1 MLAACQGVVLSARA
15 TEMRLTIRKQEW
27 HVLFGDVA
35 GTELLADTNCYFSF
49 PSSSVS
55 VQFLTSLS
63 MLVSL
68 SITIAHRDTEKRNHF
83 FYMLLF

>member
-1 MLAACQGVVLSARA
+1 MLAACQGFVLSARA

-27 HVLFGDVA
+27 HVLFGVVA

-55 VQFLTSLS
+55 VQFSDIIVN
-63 MLVSL
+63 VSV
-68 SITIAHRDTEKRNHF
+68 TVNHDSTP
-83 FYMLLF
+83 